1 MLEASCGHGESI
13 PGLQSS
19 AVFLAVN
26 GACELI
32 LAGFLISFT
41 KILNSVAADV
51 SFLVFLICF

>member
-1 MLEASCGHGESI
+1 MVTVSPAC
-13 PGLQSS
+13 PGPQSS

-32 LAGFLISFT
+32 LAGFPISFT

-51 SFLVFLICF
+51 LFLVFLICF